1 MRIKRTFAPTMREA
15 LSLVKQ
21 EQGADA
27 VILGNKKVPGGVEI
41 ISAIDYDETAVN
53 SGHANSTHSNISEL
67 RPPSSELNLSAQV
80 NKPLSNRQTSHD
92 LASDTWVGSLVTD
105 QQNGRREP
113 TLGPVAGIPKKKIVT
128 PAKPPAWLEQAFER
142 AEKMP
147 GSKQT
152 NANSQ
157 QSLRSQLDEVPVGT
171 RPIPIVTAEATLAM
185 QPVPAARPKNPI
197 NANKAHSQSVDAQPS
212 PAQQVPLHPE
222 PLPQIKAKQ
231 SKNRKTQLNTHIPS
245 VQNTLKKTKT
255 NSSEPM
261 IDEVR
266 TELKGLRDLMQSQL
280 SVLQW
285 DQFAKRHP
293 VRTVLLNLMS
303 DLGLGSDICEIIIS
317 HLDELNQDP
326 HKVWQQA
333 LGILAKCLPVN
344 RTDIL
349 ADGGRIALVGSTGV
363 GKTTTIAKLAAR
375 FSHIHGKRSV
385 AMIST
390 DHFRIGAQE
399 QLQHFARLLELPLL
413 TANTS
418 EELSDRLDMLAD
430 KKLVLID
437 TAGMSQHDLRLSERF
452 HRLQNSAPQVKPY
465 LVLSANTQLAALN
478 QTIKCFSKV
487 QLAGAIVT
495 KLDEA
500 ASLGGV
506 ITASIRHQLPLT
518 YCGTGQRVPE
528 DLESA
533 KSHRMISKAVALM
546 QSYSESED
554 QETLAVRFNN
564 IVNQSA
570 NNDINKRLAEAGL

>member
-1 MRIKRTFAPTMREA
+1 MKIKRTFAPTMREA
-15 LSLVKQ
+15 LSLVKL

-41 ISAIDYDETAVN
+41 ISAIDYDESAI
-53 SGHANSTHSNISEL
+53 SRMQSTSSLSDIAEL
-67 RPPSSELNLSAQV
+67 RSTTSELNSTVQV
-80 NKPLSNRQTSHD
+80 NKPLDKRQTSND

-105 QQNGRREP
+105 QQDGRYEP
-113 TLGPVAGIPKKKIVT
+113 ILGPVAGVPRKKVIT

-147 GSKQT
+147 GSKQI
-152 NANSQ
+152 NPQSEQNSL
-157 QSLRSQLDEVPVGT
+157 SRPVEPSFGVKT
-171 RPIPIVTAEATLAM
+171 TSIVNVEGMTAV
-185 QPVPAARPKNPI
+185 QRAAAAQAKKTI
-197 NANKAHSQSVDAQPS
+197 NANKSQSLPINVQPK
-212 PAQQVPLHPE
+212 PLQP
-222 PLPQIKAKQ
+222 IKSSQ
-231 SKNRKTQLNTHIPS
+231 NNSQKTQLNTNDS
-245 VQNTLKKTKT
+245 VERKIVKEANL
-255 NSSEPM
+255 NSGEPL

-317 HLDELNQDP
+317 HLNELNQDP

-413 TANTS
+413 TAKTS

-452 HRLQNSAPQVKPY
+452 HQLQNSAPQVKPY
-465 LVLSANTQLAALN
+465 LVLSANTQLAAIN

-495 KLDEA
+495 KIDEA
-500 ASLGGV
+500 GSLGGV
-506 ITASIRHQLPLT
+506 MTASIRHQLPLS

-528 DLESA
+528 DLEAA
-533 KSHRMISKAVALM
+533 KAHRMISKAVALM
-546 QSYSESED
+546 QAYSETED
-554 QETLAVRFNN
+554 QETLAIRFNKLL
-564 IVNQSA
+564 NQSA
-570 NNDINKRLAEAGL
+570 NKDIHKTRAEAGL

>member
-41 ISAIDYDETAVN
+41 ISAIDYDESAMNETQA
-53 SGHANSTHSNISEL
+53 GSNISEL
-67 RPPSSELNLSAQV
+67 RPMIRESNSAVQAS
-80 NKPLSNRQTSHD
+80 KTITNRQTTND

-105 QQNGRREP
+105 QQDGRREP
-113 TLGPVAGIPKKKIVT
+113 TLGPVAGIPKKNIVT

-147 GSKQT
+147 GSKQGDV
-152 NANSQ
+152 NSSQ
-157 QSLRSQLDEVPVGT
+157 KSRSQLNEAIVNVKPISSTIDQSTVQQTAKSTPAVQPKKAVRADQTHFSGEGAEQSSAEPVHSN
-171 RPIPIVTAEATLAM
+171 
-185 QPVPAARPKNPI
+185 QI
-197 NANKAHSQSVDAQPS
+197 N
-212 PAQQVPLHPE
+212 
-222 PLPQIKAKQ
+222 AKQ
-231 SKNRKTQLNTHIPS
+231 SKRRQSQLNTNIPPIQKATKKPK
-245 VQNTLKKTKT
+245 VNT
-255 NSSEPM
+255 SEPM

-546 QSYSESED
+546 QSYSETED
-554 QETLAVRFNN
+554 QETLAVRFNS
-564 IVNQSA
+564 IVNQSS

>member
-41 ISAIDYDETAVN
+41 ISAIDYDESAVN
-53 SGHANSTHSNISEL
+53 GGYANSAYSSISEL
-67 RPPSSELNLSAQV
+67 SPAASELNLAAQAHQSLENRHV
-80 NKPLSNRQTSHD
+80 ANRQTSND

-113 TLGPVAGIPKKKIVT
+113 TLGPVAGIPKKKVVT

-152 NANSQ
+152 NPNSQ
-157 QSLRSQLDEVPVGT
+157 QDFRSQLDETSVDDKT
-171 RPIPIVTAEATLAM
+171 TPIVTTE
-185 QPVPAARPKNPI
+185 PAPTMLPRPKQPI
-197 NANKAHSQSVDAQPS
+197 SANKAHRQPVDAQPN
-212 PAQQVPLHPE
+212 PLQ
-222 PLPQIKAKQ
+222 QIKPKQ
-231 SKNRKTQLNTHIPS
+231 NDRQKTQLNTNISEVQKIPG
-245 VQNTLKKTKT
+245 KTRA
-255 NSSEPM
+255 NASEPM

-303 DLGLGSDICEIIIS
+303 ELGLGSDICEIVIS

-506 ITASIRHQLPLT
+506 MTASIRHQLPLT

-533 KSHRMISKAVALM
+533 KSHRIISKAVALM
-546 QSYSESED
+546 QSYSEAED
-554 QETLAVRFNN
+554 QETLAVRFNKL
-564 IVNQSA
+564 VSQSA

>member
-1 MRIKRTFAPTMREA
+1 MKIKRTFAPTMREA
-15 LSLVKQ
+15 LSLVKL

-41 ISAIDYDETAVN
+41 ISAIDYDESAI
-53 SGHANSTHSNISEL
+53 SRMQSTSSLSDIAEL
-67 RPPSSELNLSAQV
+67 RSTTSELNSTVQV
-80 NKPLSNRQTSHD
+80 NKPLDKRQTSND

-105 QQNGRREP
+105 QQDGRYEP
-113 TLGPVAGIPKKKIVT
+113 ILGPVAGVPRKKVIT

-147 GSKQT
+147 GSKQI
-152 NANSQ
+152 NPQSEQNSL
-157 QSLRSQLDEVPVGT
+157 SRPVEPSFGVKT
-171 RPIPIVTAEATLAM
+171 TSIVNVEGMTAV
-185 QPVPAARPKNPI
+185 QRAAAAQAKKTI
-197 NANKAHSQSVDAQPS
+197 NANKSQSLPINVQPK
-212 PAQQVPLHPE
+212 PLQP
-222 PLPQIKAKQ
+222 IKSSQ
-231 SKNRKTQLNTHIPS
+231 NNSQKTQLNTNDS
-245 VQNTLKKTKT
+245 VERKIVKEANL
-255 NSSEPM
+255 NSGEPL

-317 HLDELNQDP
+317 HLNELNQDP

-399 QLQHFARLLELPLL
+399 QLLGCL
-413 TANTS
+413 
-418 EELSDRLDMLAD
+418 
-430 KKLVLID
+430 
-437 TAGMSQHDLRLSERF
+437 
-452 HRLQNSAPQVKPY
+452 NSR
-465 LVLSANTQLAALN
+465 
-478 QTIKCFSKV
+478 C
-487 QLAGAIVT
+487 
-495 KLDEA
+495 
-500 ASLGGV
+500 
-506 ITASIRHQLPLT
+506 
-518 YCGTGQRVPE
+518 
-528 DLESA
+528 
-533 KSHRMISKAVALM
+533 
-546 QSYSESED
+546 
-554 QETLAVRFNN
+554 
-564 IVNQSA
+564 
-570 NNDINKRLAEAGL
+570 